1 MRLTSITRRQ
11 ASGSES
17 TNGPPVA
24 TPALATT
31 MSTLPKRSLTSCA
44 TRAIASWSVTSAY
57 QWSLSLCSRSE
68 TPLSSS
74 GSRPTSAT
82 FAPRAESLR
91 ASSSPTPRAAPVTTA
106 TCPSRLLLMRPHRAP
121 PSRLARFD
129 AA

>member
-1 MRLTSITRRQ
+1 MTRRH

-17 TNGPPVA
+17 TNGPPLA

-31 MSTLPKRSLTSCA
+31 MSTFPNRSLTSRA

-68 TPLSSS
+68 TCLSASA
-74 GSRPTSAT
+74 SRPTSAT

-106 TCPSRLLLMRPHRAP
+106 TCPSRLTLLMRPP
-121 PSRLARFD
+121 
-129 AA
+129 